1 MARDGMQIQRAV
13 RLAPV
18 QIDSDAGDSDV
29 SHRKR
34 EQQNLPPGKVE
45 QSVGEKFEGRIQQ
58 GSLPV

>member
-1 MARDGMQIQRAV
+1 MQIQRAV
-13 RLAPV
+13 RLATV
-18 QIDSDAGDSDV
+18 QIDSDAGDGDV